1 MILTLTG
8 SVIKVE
14 GLTKDYGTL
23 RAVNHI
29 DFDVHEGEV
38 FGLLGPNGAGK
49 TTTIRVMTGLIPL
62 TAGSVNIL
70 GMNIEEEPIKIR
82 TKIAVL
88 PEEADVYVDM
98 TGQQNIRLFANLYG
112 LSQREYEEKS
122 ERLLKRMGLYE
133 SRNKKAKYY
142 SKGMRQ
148 KLSLCMTLMSN
159 AEIIFLDEPT
169 GGLDVDSSAGIREM
183 VHELA
188 STGVTIILTTHN
200 MQEAEELCSRVAI
213 MNRGEIAAVD
223 TPTSLRKAFIE
234 KQSIVVEFSEPIATE
249 LLEEIPT
256 VSEVRVSDT
265 RVRCFTPNPGE
276 ALMEIVDI
284 AKSRGVRL
292 VTANTESASLE
303 EVFLHVVRTHRR

>member
-1 MILTLTG
+1 MTG

-29 DFDVHEGEV
+29 DFEVREGEV

-62 TAGSVNIL
+62 TAGSVDIL
-70 GMNIEEEPIKIR
+70 GMNIEEAPIKIR
-82 TKIAVL
+82 GKIAVL

-112 LSQREYEEKS
+112 LTQREYEEKS
-122 ERLLKRMGLYE
+122 ERLLKRMGLYD

-188 STGVTIILTTHN
+188 STGVTIMLTTHN

-213 MNRGEIAAVD
+213 MNHGEIAAVD

-234 KQSIVVEFSEPIATE
+234 KQSVVVEFSEPIE
-249 LLEEIPT
+249 PESLEQIPT

-265 RVRCFTPNPGE
+265 RVRCFTPDPGE
-276 ALMEIVDI
+276 VLMKIVDI
-284 AKSRGVRL
+284 ARAQGVQL

-303 EVFLHVVRTHRR
+303 EVFLHVVRTHRG

>member
-1 MILTLTG
+1 MTG

-29 DFDVHEGEV
+29 DFEVREGEV

-70 GMNIEEEPIKIR
+70 GMNIEEDPIKIR
-82 TKIAVL
+82 GKIAVL

-183 VHELA
+183 VNELA
-188 STGVTIILTTHN
+188 STGVTIMLTTHN

-213 MNRGEIAAVD
+213 MNHGEIAAVD
-223 TPTSLRKAFIE
+223 TPTSLRNAFIE
-234 KQSIVVEFSEPIATE
+234 KQSVVVEFSEPIE
-249 LLEEIPT
+249 SESLEQIPT
-256 VSEVRVSDT
+256 VSEVRVSDA

-276 ALMEIVDI
+276 VLMKIVDI
-284 AKSRGVRL
+284 ARERGVQL

-303 EVFLHVVRTHRR
+303 EVFLHVVRTHRG